1 MRLIVFILLFSM
13 HCVGTAQNSSTSLFD
28 LDKAIAQFDA
38 LQDKGA
44 CIKLDQTFTQLSSS
58 HPNNWLPFYY
68 SALVKIKLSMY
79 KDKDAETYA
88 DQAIAAILKAKQLQL
103 NDEVLCVESLA
114 YSTKMSLRP
123 VLRWFSY
130 EQKIKQPL
138 SEAKKLNSN
147 NPRVYVLEA
156 MLYHKLPSILGGS
169 CETAL
174 PLAKKAIQFL
184 RQQNNTQ
191 KPHWGM
197 HSAMEVVKGCSF

>member
-1 MRLIVFILLFSM
+1 MRLILFILLISLPF
-13 HCVGTAQNSSTSLFD
+13 VGSTQNASSSLLD

-38 LQDKGA
+38 LQDKVTTM
-44 CIKLDQTFTQLSSS
+44 KLDQVFMELSITY
-58 HPNNWLPFYY
+58 PNNWLPFYY
-68 SALVKIKLSMY
+68 SALIKTKLVMY

-88 DQAIAAILKAKQLQL
+88 DQAIATIIKAKQLQA

-147 NPRVYVLEA
+147 NPRIYVLEA

-174 PLAKKAIQFL
+174 PLAKKAIQLL
-184 RQQNNTQ
+184 RQQTNTQ

-197 HSAMEVVKGCSF
+197 HAAMEVVKGCSF